1 MGKFISCNG
10 ASHVAQWYRICLPM
24 QETQEMRVQSHLW
37 WTKPEILLICPF
49 PEKCLMTLVV
59 YFCVGYSSNVLL
71 WASQVP
77 LVVKNPPGN
86 AGDARDADSILGLR
100 RSPGVGNGNPLR
112 FSCLDRG
119 AWWATIRGAAGS
131 QTWLS
136 KWAHTQHTPL
146 FILLPFTSCLFLI
159 TLCQALL

>member
-24 QETQEMRVQSHLW
+24 QETQEMWVQSHLW

-49 PEKCLMTLVV
+49 TEKCLMALVV

-86 AGDARDADSILGLR
+86 AGDARDVGLIPGLG
-100 RSPGVGNGNPLR
+100 RSPGEGNGCPRLY
-112 FSCLDRG
+112 SCLGNPMDRG
-119 AWWATIRGAAGS
+119 AWWAAVHEAAES
-131 QTWLS
+131 RTRLS
-136 KWAHTQHTPL
+136 CTSMRHAEITRQSIQNDKNV
-146 FILLPFTSCLFLI
+146 TSCK
-159 TLCQALL
+159 C